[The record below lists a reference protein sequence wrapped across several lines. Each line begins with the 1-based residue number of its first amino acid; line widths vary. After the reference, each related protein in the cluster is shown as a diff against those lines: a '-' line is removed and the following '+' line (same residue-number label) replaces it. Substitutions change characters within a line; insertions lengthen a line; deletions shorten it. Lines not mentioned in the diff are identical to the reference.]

1 MENNFSNMY
10 LYLKR
15 LFDIIVGMLGL
26 LVLIPITIVL
36 KIVFLCSRDT
46 GILMFKQQ
54 RIGKDGKPFEI
65 YKFRSMGQ
73 DADKQLKEL
82 LKIERYRK
90 EWVENQKFEDDPRI
104 TKLGHYLRKT
114 SIDEL
119 PQMLN
124 LLKGDMSLVGPR
136 PLVPGEL
143 EKHGGT
149 ELYWKVKPG
158 ITGWWASHGRSDID
172 YEERL
177 KMEYYYVENCSFWI
191 DVVCIFKTISAVLK
205 HKGAK

>member
-1 MENNFSNMY
+1 MY

-15 LFDIIVGMLGL
+15 LFDIIVGVLGL
-26 LVLIPITIVL
+26 IVLIPITIVL
-36 KIVFLCSRDT
+36 KIAFLCSGDT
-46 GILMFKQQ
+46 GKLMFKQR

>member
-1 MENNFSNMY
+1 MY

-15 LFDIIVGMLGL
+15 LFDIIVGLIGAL
-26 LVLIPITIVL
+26 LLIPITVVL
-36 KIVFLCSRDT
+36 KIVFLCSGDT
-46 GILMFKQQ
+46 GRLMFKQQ
-54 RIGKDGKPFEI
+54 RIGKDGKPFGI
-65 YKFRSMGQ
+65 YKFRSMAQ

-90 EWVENQKFEDDPRI
+90 EWEENQKFEDDPRI

>member
-1 MENNFSNMY
+1 MY

>member
-1 MENNFSNMY
+1 MY

-46 GILMFKQQ
+46 GRLMFKQQ

>member
-1 MENNFSNMY
+1 MY

-15 LFDIIVGMLGL
+15 LFDIIVGVLGL
-26 LVLIPITIVL
+26 IVLIPITIVL
-36 KIVFLCSRDT
+36 KIAFLCSGDT
-46 GILMFKQQ
+46 GKLMFKQR
-54 RIGKDGKPFEI
+54 RIGKDSKPFGI
-65 YKFRSMGQ
+65 YKFRSMAQ

-82 LKIERYRK
+82 LKIEKYRK
-90 EWVENQKFEDDPRI
+90 EWEENQKFEYDPRI

-124 LLKGDMSLVGPR
+124 LIKGDMSLVGPR

-143 EKHGGT
+143 EKHGGI

-172 YEERL
+172 YDERL
-177 KMEYYYVENCSFWI
+177 QMEYYYVENCSFWI